1 MRSVYLDYNATTPID
16 PEVAAAMQPFLGE
29 YFGNPS
35 SSHYYGVQTRKAVE
49 EARKHVANLL
59 HAHPDEIIFTS
70 GGTESNNYAIKGIA
84 LTRRNRGNHIITTA
98 IEHPAVVEVCRYLEK
113 QGFRITFLPVDADGL
128 VNPVDLQKAITP
140 QTILVS
146 VMHANNEVG
155 TIQPISE
162 LSAIAHSH
170 KVAFHCD
177 AAQSVGKIPVHVDE
191 MGIDLLSVAGHKLY
205 APKGIGAL
213 YIKRGITLEKLIHG
227 ADHEQNLRAGT
238 ENILEIAGLGKAC
251 EIAARDLEKNMD
263 HMRKMRDLLQHGLQE
278 SGLDFRLNGHEEKRL
293 PNTLSLSFKGVE
305 ANTALSELD
314 DVAASAGAACHSD
327 QVDVSAVLEAMK
339 VPIEYAMGTI
349 RLSTGRTTTEEDIQF
364 AVKRMTEVISRFQN
378 VEDEAPSQMIAT
390 SEIKLTHFTHGM
402 GCACKIEPDVL
413 EKVLRKLPQ
422 PIHENILVGTSTA
435 DDAAVYKI
443 SDDQAVVVTL
453 DFFTPIADDPYTFG
467 QIAAA
472 NALSDLYAMGA
483 TPLFGLNIVA
493 FPIKR
498 LPLEVL
504 EAVLKG
510 AQSKADEA
518 GIFIIGGHSIE
529 DPELKYGMVAVG
541 VVHPDK
547 IWRNAGI
554 KPGDSLILTKPIGTG
569 VLSTAL
575 KRGLLDSAQEEK
587 LYENMSTL
595 NAEAYSVLKE
605 YPVSACTDVTGFG
618 LLGHL
623 TEMSVHSK
631 MDVEIVANDVPV
643 MENVMELIAAN
654 VVPGGTRANLNHVEH
669 LVHWDLALPQKL
681 LLCDAQT
688 SGGLLASLP
697 SGQAQDA
704 MEKLQEKGLN
714 ARIIGKALQEGSGKI
729 FVR

>member
-1 MRSVYLDYNATTPID
+1 MKSVYLDYNATTPIAQ
-16 PEVAAAMQPFLGE
+16 EVAEAMQPFLGE
-29 YFGNPS
+29 FFGNPS
-35 SSHYYGVQTRKAVE
+35 SSHHYGVQTRKAVE
-49 EARKHVANLL
+49 EARSRIAKLL
-59 HAHPDEIIFTS
+59 NAHPDEIIFTS

-84 LTRRNRGNHIITTA
+84 FARRDQGNHIITSSV
-98 IEHPAVVEVCRYLEK
+98 EHPAVVEVCRYLEK
-113 QGFRITFLPVDADGL
+113 QGFRITILPVDEYGM
-128 VNPVDLQKAITP
+128 VDPKDLERAITRE
-140 QTILVS
+140 TILVS
-146 VMHANNEVG
+146 IMHANNEVG
-155 TIQPISE
+155 TIQPIATLSE
-162 LSAIAHSH
+162 IAHRH
-170 KVAFHCD
+170 DIVFHCD
-177 AAQSVGKIPVHVDE
+177 AAQSVGKIPVRVDE
-191 MGIDLLSVAGHKLY
+191 MGVDLLSVAGHKLY

-213 YIKRGITLEKLIHG
+213 YIRRGIVLEKLMHG

-251 EIAARDLEKNMD
+251 EIAGRDLEKNMR
-263 HMRKMRDLLQHGLQE
+263 HMKSMRDLLHQKLLE

-293 PNTLSLSFKGVE
+293 PNTLSLSFRGVE

-339 VPIEYAMGTI
+339 VPIDYAMGTI
-349 RLSTGRTTTEEDIQF
+349 RLSTGRDTNEDDIDF
-364 AVKRMTEVISRFQN
+364 AAKRLIEVISRFQDI
-378 VEDEAPSQMIAT
+378 DETPSQMIPT
-390 SEIKLTHFTHGM
+390 TEIKLTHFTHGM

-422 PIHENILVGTSTA
+422 PIHDKILVGTSTA
-435 DDAAVYKI
+435 DDAAVYKL
-443 SDDQAVVVTL
+443 SEDQAVVVTL

-498 LPLEVL
+498 LPLDVL
-504 EAVLKG
+504 ESVLQG

-541 VVHPDK
+541 VVHPNK
-547 IWRNAGI
+547 VWRNAGI
-554 KPGDSLILTKPIGTG
+554 RPGDALILTKPIGTG

-575 KRGLLDSAQEEK
+575 KRGLLDSDQEK
-587 LYENMSTL
+587 GLYDTMSML
-595 NAEAYSVLKE
+595 NSRAFSVLKD
-605 YPVSACTDVTGFG
+605 YPVNACTDVTGFG

-623 TEMSVHSK
+623 SEMTVHSHV
-631 MDVEIVANDVPV
+631 DVEIDFDQVPTL
-643 MENVMELIAAN
+643 NNTMELIAAN
-654 VVPGGTRANLNHVEH
+654 VVPGGTRANLNHVSH
-669 LVHWDLALPQKL
+669 LVEWDLALPQKL

-697 SGQAQDA
+697 EIVA
-704 MEKLQEKGLN
+704 EKALGKLRECGLE
-714 ARIIGKALQEGSGKI
+714 AAIIGHAVQEGSGKI